1 MNYKQIKNETSKTAN
16 RTKKISFLFFI
27 SVILI
32 TCAILLIYTSL
43 TTNKSKIITY
53 NDKSNLDYKV
63 FYKENDYF
71 SNYVGKNQQYI
82 ASLIDYIEANFDYK
96 MTLNE
101 NIQYSYYY
109 YVDAE
114 VNVIDNSGKPLYQ
127 KKEELI
133 PKKKIDAFSND
144 SFEIK
149 EKLKLD
155 YNYYNNIVKTFVNR
169 YKLYNTKNY
178 VTVKMYVG
186 IMGNCDGYSGSISD
200 NSVISMKVP
209 LTSDTINIDLDY
221 NLINGKNKELKCIA
235 DAGNIDLLI
244 VLGIVLLLGGIGTA
258 VYEYSYIISTRSPL
272 TIYNRKLKSIFNNY
286 GRYISKI
293 KTELKYDKFQIVLVE
308 EFEDLFEARN
318 SSQSP
323 ILFSQN
329 REKTKSAFVVPTN
342 SGLVYIYYLTVGKNK
357 GINYEKNKNEKI
369 EIL

>member
-1 MNYKQIKNETSKTAN
+1 MNYKQIKNETSKTAE

-32 TCAILLIYTSL
+32 ACAILLIYTSL

-53 NDKSNLDYKV
+53 SDRSNLDYKV

-82 ASLIDYIEANFDYK
+82 ASLIDHIEADFDYK

-101 NIQYSYYY
+101 NIRYSYYY

-114 VNVIDNSGKPLYQ
+114 VNVIDNSGKALYQ
-127 KKEELI
+127 KKEELV
-133 PKKKIDAFSND
+133 PRKKIDVFSND
-144 SFEIK
+144 SFEI
-149 EKLKLD
+149 EENLNLD
-155 YNYYNNIVKTFVNR
+155 YNYYNGIVKTFINR
-169 YKLYNTKNY
+169 YNLYNTKNY

-186 IMGNCDGYSGSISD
+186 IVGNCNGYSGSISD
-200 NSVISMKVP
+200 NSVISMNIP

-235 DAGNIDLLI
+235 EAGSVDLLI
-244 VLGIVLLLGGIGTA
+244 VLGIALLAGGIGTS
-258 VYEYSYIISTRSPL
+258 VYEYLYIKRTRSPL
-272 TIYNRKLKSIFNNY
+272 TIYNQKLKSIFNNY

-329 REKTKSAFVVPTN
+329 KEKTKSAFVVPTN
-342 SGLVYIYYLTVGKNK
+342 SGLVYIYYLTVGKDK
-357 GINYEKNKNEKI
+357 GMSYEKGKKEKV
-369 EIL
+369 ELF